1 MDTLN
6 VDKNL
11 SKLLKDLH
19 NKENKLSY
27 KAYRNHVFKA
37 LETYPNDLYLL
48 TEMSYLEY
56 RLDNF
61 AVAMNYVK
69 RVEEVDPR
77 FCYMLCHKAWMLYDS
92 DAPFQEAY
100 DAWKTVAE
108 MPLEAL
114 VSKKYGFDKRWAQS
128 RQTDACFYIA
138 NLYMTRSEYSEAE
151 RYVKLH
157 LERRKRG
164 LWSNFTKKEVEEFLR
179 ELSFYAQN
187 QLIAPPKDSSAFQKI
202 IRLVEDAK
210 VRLSHDLFKCQ
221 IQKALDVYSNDVY
234 LLTEMSYA
242 ESLMGNMED
251 AMTYLRQ
258 AEEQNPYFGYM
269 LYHKAWMLYNTD
281 APDKETLD
289 AWNVIIDMPLEALI
303 SKKYHFDN
311 IWAQSAKL
319 DAYYYSAVILR
330 AMEKYDEAEKYIKTH
345 LEHRKRGLPSCISK
359 KKAEEFL
366 RELSFVDR
374 NHSLRSNVDYGPTMP
389 QHVYKRFDEY
399 IKKLDK
405 YKDKDKIC
413 RYYRKYLKKY
423 SGDYYLWTVFSEYCY
438 DYNMPKECLLAAE
451 KANMICDTRDDM
463 LVVYDYGSAL
473 YLNGR
478 YDEAMREFEYLLS
491 KSMDY
496 IAYNIHGEGM
506 RYAKRLV
513 HETNEM
519 VELTKKAM
527 SDE

>member
-27 KAYRNHVFKA
+27 KAYRNHVLKA

-69 RVEEVDPR
+69 RVEEVDPH

-138 NLYMTRSEYSEAE
+138 NLYMARSEYSEAE

-164 LWSNFTKKEVEEFLR
+164 LWSNFTKKEV
-179 ELSFYAQN
+179 
-187 QLIAPPKDSSAFQKI
+187 D
-202 IRLVEDAK
+202 
-210 VRLSHDLFKCQ
+210 
-221 IQKALDVYSNDVY
+221 
-234 LLTEMSYA
+234 
-242 ESLMGNMED
+242 
-251 AMTYLRQ
+251 
-258 AEEQNPYFGYM
+258 
-269 LYHKAWMLYNTD
+269 
-281 APDKETLD
+281 
-289 AWNVIIDMPLEALI
+289 
-303 SKKYHFDN
+303 
-311 IWAQSAKL
+311 
-319 DAYYYSAVILR
+319 
-330 AMEKYDEAEKYIKTH
+330 
-345 LEHRKRGLPSCISK
+345 
-359 KKAEEFL
+359 EFL

-374 NHSLRSNVDYGPTMP
+374 NHYLRSNVDYGPTMP

-423 SGDYYLWTVFSEYCY
+423 SGDYYLWIVFSEYCY

-473 YLNGR
+473 FLNGR

-513 HETNEM
+513 RETNEM